1 MRQAIKNWS
10 EFLREP
16 TQVLPHVERG
26 EEVILRRRDGAALRL
41 TLESDAAMAQTGTEL
56 AAYVLGMMV
65 PKMGADL
72 LSRTLA
78 PRLPWTRFLPAA
90 ELATFARE
98 FAETLEAC
106 ASIGNMNRVGELL
119 RDWKATAEIHADPAL
134 AAELKR
140 PLAGTTIRVARP
152 SGGAE
157 KR

>member
-1 MRQAIKNWS
+1 MRQAVKSWS

-41 TLESDAAMAQTGTEL
+41 TLEADAATAQTGTEL
-56 AAYVLGMMV
+56 AAHVLAKML
-65 PKMGADL
+65 PKMGDDL
-72 LSRTLA
+72 LSTALK
-78 PRLPWTRFLPAA
+78 PRLPWTRFLPAP

-119 RDWKATAEIHADPAL
+119 HDWKVTAEIYADPAL

-140 PLAGTTIRVARP
+140 SLAGTTIRVPRP
-152 SGGAE
+152 SGVAE

>member
-1 MRQAIKNWS
+1 MRQAVKSWS

-41 TLESDAAMAQTGTEL
+41 TLEEDAAAAQTGTEL
-56 AAYVLGMMV
+56 AAYVLSMV
-65 PKMGADL
+65 LPKMSEGL
-72 LSRTLA
+72 LAKALA

-119 RDWKATAEIHADPAL
+119 RDWKATAELHADPAL
-134 AAELKR
+134 AAELRR
-140 PLAGTTIRVARP
+140 PLAGTTVRVSRP